1 MPDYPPNPRAG
12 EPHITLA
19 QLLKLLNLSDT
30 GGKAKHLVRA
40 GGILVNGTEELRP
53 GRKLYKG
60 DVVNINGDDFEV
72 DLEPEE
78 GDAPPSQ
85 DDSEVEDDS
94 IDEDLD
100 ELGDDE
106 DDEDEDEDDDD
117 EEDDDK

>member
-19 QLLKLLNLSDT
+19 QLLKLLSLSDT

-78 GDAPPSQ
+78 GDEPPV
-85 DDSEVEDDS
+85 DDGEEVEEVEDDS
-94 IDEDLD
+94 IDD
-100 ELGDDE
+100 EI
-106 DDEDEDEDDDD
+106 DEDDD
-117 EEDDDK
+117 K

>member
-1 MPDYPPNPRAG
+1 MPDFPPNPRAG

-40 GGILVNGTEELRP
+40 GGILVNGSEELRP

-60 DVVNINGDDFEV
+60 DVVTINGDDFEV

-78 GDAPPSQ
+78 GDEP
-85 DDSEVEDDS
+85 VEDDGEEVELDDEA
-94 IDEDLD
+94 IDE
-100 ELGDDE
+100 ELDE
-106 DDEDEDEDDDD
+106 DDG
-117 EEDDDK
+117 KG